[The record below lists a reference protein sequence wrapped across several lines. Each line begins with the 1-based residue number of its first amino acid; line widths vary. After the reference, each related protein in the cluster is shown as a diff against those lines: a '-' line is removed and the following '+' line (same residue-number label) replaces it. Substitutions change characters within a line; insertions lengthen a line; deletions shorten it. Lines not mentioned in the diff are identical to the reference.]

1 MSQTQYYAD
10 DSRNL
15 NLSEE
20 QFKHMELRGDV
31 AWYNPT
37 EDAIY
42 VSNDDKIPRFEP
54 GMKAIPNVT
63 KAHEQKMLKRQGK
76 LDFDS
81 VYNVYNKQD
90 GWQDKL
96 ADYIDWKKRHAGI
109 MAPANFSGIEVTNV
123 LANVLFG
130 VNEKQYILQNAVQV
144 RQTPYITMALDTWT
158 GFDVKTDIP
167 IGAEIPTDQGSY
179 SRQTVTLK
187 MDGSHI
193 SRYDELDLKPFYHD
207 IWRDNLENIGRR
219 MVKAK
224 AQKVATELETAT
236 GIAAGDW
243 AAYTTDHSTRNPLTD
258 LLTASAVITGN
269 DGVPAKVAMDPLIY
283 AEYLTNTHINS
294 PTAASPDAVNQ
305 TFTATAFQSTLPKA
319 GFSVFVDS
327 LLTDTIA
334 IIWDDQAV
342 LLAQGPTGTA
352 QYRDEHH
359 RSTGY
364 YAKDYNTV
372 KIIQSGKIRKLTG
385 I

>member
-1 MSQTQYYAD
+1 MALQPQQYAD
-10 DSRNL
+10 DSRV
-15 NLSEE
+15 SEDD
-20 QFKHMELRGDV
+20 FAHMRLTSDA
-31 AWYNPT
+31 AWYHPE

-42 VSNDDKIPRFEP
+42 VSSDDRIPRFEP
-54 GMKAIPNVT
+54 GQKVIPSVT
-63 KAHEQKMLKRQGK
+63 KALDQKIKRRQGK
-76 LDFDS
+76 LEADS
-81 VYNVYNKQD
+81 IFNIYNNKD
-90 GWQDKL
+90 GWQDRVN
-96 ADYIDWKKRHAGI
+96 DYISWKKRHAGI

-130 VNEKQYILQNAVQV
+130 VNEKQYIMQNAVQV

-158 GFDVKTDIP
+158 GFDVKVDIP

-187 MDGSHI
+187 MDGAHI
-193 SRYDELDLKPFYHD
+193 ARYDELDMKPFYHD

-224 AQKVATELETAT
+224 AQKVTTELETCT
-236 GIAAGDW
+236 GISAGDW

-305 TFTATAFQSTLPKA
+305 TFTATAFQTTLPKA
-319 GFSVFVDS
+319 GFTAFIDS
-327 LLTDTIA
+327 LVTDTIV
-334 IIWDDQAV
+334 IVWDNDAV

-352 QYRDEHH
+352 RYRDEHH
-359 RSTGY
+359 RSEGY

-385 I
+385 L